1 VPNNSGSSR
10 GFQCSFCGKGES
22 KANRLVAGPG
32 KVSICY
38 ECVKATNRVLD
49 QTTSAAARRAKA
61 KRRKPPVPRELT
73 ELLDNYVIGQERA
86 KKVLSVAVY
95 NHYKRVWN
103 GGISSDV
110 ELQKTNILLM
120 GPTGCGKT
128 LLAQT
133 LARILDVPFAI
144 ADATSLTESGYV
156 GEDVENILLRLI
168 QAADWD
174 LAGAEH
180 GIIYIDEI
188 DKIARKEGLS
198 RSITRDVTGEGVQQ
212 ELLKIIEGCVANV
225 PPQGGRKHPYHEIL
239 QIRTNDVLFICGG
252 AFEGLSEII
261 GRRKLRGNST
271 VGFKSNAS
279 WVNQM
284 DGRNGSSAGEKNA
297 RLLSQL
303 IPDDLLEY
311 GFIPEMV
318 GRLPGTA
325 ALEPLDQGSLMR
337 VLTEPKNA
345 IIKQYQ
351 QLFSIDNVE
360 LVFAPKALE
369 MAAAEALKRNTGA
382 RGLRSIIE
390 DTLMDV
396 MYELPSLKG
405 VERCIVDSEAILGQ
419 GPPILLTGSGQR
431 VEPPVEFRRLA

>member
-1 VPNNSGSSR
+1 
-10 GFQCSFCGKGES
+10 
-22 KANRLVAGPG
+22 
-32 KVSICY
+32 
-38 ECVKATNRVLD
+38 
-49 QTTSAAARRAKA
+49 
-61 KRRKPPVPRELT
+61 
-73 ELLDNYVIGQERA
+73 
-86 KKVLSVAVY
+86 
-95 NHYKRVWN
+95 
-103 GGISSDV
+103 
-110 ELQKTNILLM
+110 M
-120 GPTGCGKT
+120 
-128 LLAQT
+128 
-133 LARILDVPFAI
+133 
-144 ADATSLTESGYV
+144 
-156 GEDVENILLRLI
+156 
-168 QAADWD
+168 
-174 LAGAEH
+174 
-180 GIIYIDEI
+180 
-188 DKIARKEGLS
+188 
-198 RSITRDVTGEGVQQ
+198 
-212 ELLKIIEGCVANV
+212 
-225 PPQGGRKHPYHEIL
+225 
-239 QIRTNDVLFICGG
+239 
-252 AFEGLSEII
+252 
-261 GRRKLRGNST
+261 
-271 VGFKSNAS
+271 GFKSNAS